1 MLSFFKIHIV
11 HDSRRVT
18 LRKPVRPYINSIF
31 SNMSNTKFTFGSGTG
46 STNTAASGTSA
57 GTQKSGTGTGFGLGS
72 TSTSSGGSGFSF
84 GSTSTSGTGG
94 GFGKTSFGTGSGFG
108 GFGSGAFGQNNA
120 ITVDENKKISELP
133 KEAIRHFLACH
144 EAIGKFETPRSVTS
158 GEASTDSLDQL
169 KNSAQSAVTQSLF
182 QLAREVDSGES
193 SLDDYRWKL
202 EQSKE
207 HLRVKTHKFPHPVF
221 EEHVKEIERRQ
232 KEIEDALNRLV
243 TSEKEDVH
251 IEPLAQAV
259 GEVLLSTAR
268 CAAGMYEYREKFQ
281 SLVNRL
287 NKAELRKEFSRA
299 KEVDME
305 LLAEIKAAYEG
316 YYDERER
323 DRSKRET
330 DPTRF
335 QQPAQ
340 TSGFGSFSGFGN
352 KTGTGSTGFG
362 GFGGFGNKTST
373 TGSTGFGAGA
383 GAFGTPKA
391 GGAVTPTTGGSS
403 GFGFGAGTTPGGK

>member
-18 LRKPVRPYINSIF
+18 LRKPARPYINSIF

-94 GFGKTSFGTGSGFG
+94 GFGKTSFGAGSGFG
-108 GFGSGAFGQNNA
+108 SSSFGSGAFGQNNA

-340 TSGFGSFSGFGN
+340 TSGFGGFGN

-362 GFGGFGNKTST
+362 SFTGFGNKTGT
-373 TGSTGFGAGA
+373 TGSTGFGTGA
-383 GAFGTPKA
+383 GGFGTPKA